1 MNCKGVCVLAE
12 NLNPV
17 GNLIIENRN
26 RLSVSG
32 VSETE
37 SFDESCVVLFT
48 SCGRLI
54 IRGEGLHIQ
63 NLSVSSGEASVVGR
77 IDSVNYTENTKKKK
91 EKLSS
96 RLFK

>member
-1 MNCKGVCVLAE
+1 MEQNF
-12 NLNPV
+12 NPV
-17 GNLIIENRN
+17 GNLILENRKS
-26 RLSVSG
+26 LSVSG

-63 NLSVSSGEASVVGR
+63 NLSVSTGDASVTGR
-77 IDSVNYTENTKKKK
+77 IDSVCYTENTKKKK

-96 RLFK
+96 RLCK

>member
-1 MNCKGVCVLAE
+1 MDE

-17 GNLIIENRN
+17 GNLILENRKS
-26 RLSVSG
+26 LSVTG

-37 SFDESCVVLFT
+37 SFDELCVVLLT

-54 IRGEGLHIQ
+54 IRGNGLHIQ
-63 NLSVSSGEASVVGR
+63 NLSVSSGDASITGR
-77 IDSVNYTENTKKKK
+77 IDSVCYTENGKKKK